1 MSQINTFYVI
11 KPSNFTEL
19 QIFKIYLLSISKIFA
34 KSDNKVIMIVID
46 ENTYTTDMELKLIM
60 EDIIDKEEKEI
71 ILKFDKKILHDE
83 VPFIQDDTFDD
94 YRNPELIKDTLLSYN
109 YESFNKY
116 MYKITEHFIDLI
128 QSFKKYINYEE
139 LFENKMNIMQQLTYK
154 NIQFITLNLSTYNNI
169 IMPDLYYIKALALI
183 FNTLKIKKHAME
195 NVRIVVCYDNR
206 ITDKAYDMFI
216 TNISKYL
223 RYISKNN
230 FISYKEL
237 NKFYSNLDNDAFIF
251 NLNMHNFPTICS
263 QDPNSLIISFLK
275 EYHKTLE
282 WDLYTM
288 NVFSKKLFINTLITR
303 SFGI

>member
-60 EDIIDKEEKEI
+60 EDIIDEDEKEI
-71 ILKFDKKILHDE
+71 ILSYDKKILHDD
-83 VPFIQDDTFDD
+83 VPFIQDDTFDN

-154 NIQFITLNLSTYNNI
+154 NIQFITLNLSTYDNI

-237 NKFYSNLDNDAFIF
+237 NKFYSNLDSSEFIF

>member
-1 MSQINTFYVI
+1 MSQINTFYII
-11 KPSNFTEL
+11 KPANFTEL

-34 KSDNKVIMIVID
+34 KSDNKVIVIVID

-71 ILKFDKKILHDE
+71 ILNYDKKIVQDDI
-83 VPFIQDDTFDD
+83 PFIQDDTFDN

-195 NVRIVVCYDNR
+195 NVRIVVCYDNL
-206 ITDKAYDMFI
+206 ITDKAYDIFI

-237 NKFYSNLDNDAFIF
+237 NKFYSNLDNDEFIF

-263 QDPNSLIISFLK
+263 QDQNSLIVSFLK

>member
-1 MSQINTFYVI
+1 MSQINTFYII
-11 KPSNFTEL
+11 KPANFTEL

-34 KSDNKVIMIVID
+34 KSDNKVIVIVID

-71 ILKFDKKILHDE
+71 ILNYDKKIVQDDI
-83 VPFIQDDTFDD
+83 PFIQDDTFDN

-195 NVRIVVCYDNR
+195 NVRIVVCYDNL
-206 ITDKAYDMFI
+206 ITDKAYDIFI

-237 NKFYSNLDNDAFIF
+237 NKFYSNLDNNEFIF

-263 QDPNSLIISFLK
+263 QDQNSLIVSFLK